1 VDVTQPQGN
10 PAPGAGQG
18 NPSPEGG
25 QGSDDSPPKFV
36 TEEQLNR
43 AITARFKSFEKTLGT
58 TLGEFKTG
66 FEAFQAQIAEA
77 IKPKHDP
84 PKEPPKSKD
93 APPAV
98 TETPEFI
105 ETQKQLRAL
114 QAKYD
119 AAEKK
124 AAEAET
130 KRRDALL
137 RQSVDEALVKAGVDA
152 KLVRQARG
160 YLVDSLKATCFSED
174 GDLVVMVGSDG
185 EEVELSVGL
194 KSFLK
199 SDEGKL
205 YLPPRGT
212 AGSGERGGGIAP
224 RTDPNAVTKESI
236 GNALLQLL

>member
-1 VDVTQPQGN
+1 MEVTQPQGT

-18 NPSPEGG
+18 TPSPQDG
-25 QGSDDSPPKFV
+25 QGSDDSPKFV

-43 AITARFKSFEKTLGT
+43 AITARFKSFEGKLDGKF
-58 TLGEFKTG
+58 GEFSRG
-66 FEAFQAQIAEA
+66 FESFQAQIAEA
-77 IKPKHDP
+77 LKPKQEP
-84 PKEPPKSKD
+84 PKEPPKPKD
-93 APPAV
+93 APPPI
-98 TETPEFI
+98 TDLPEFV
-105 ETQKQLRAL
+105 EQRKQLEAL
-114 QAKYD
+114 QKRLAD
-119 AAEKK
+119 ADKK
-124 AAEAET
+124 AAEAES
-130 KRRDALL
+130 KRRDTLL
-137 RQSVDEALVKAGVDA
+137 RQSVDEALAKAGVEA
-152 KLVRQARG
+152 RLVKQARG
-160 YLVDSLKATCFSED
+160 YLIDSLKATRFSED
-174 GDLVVMVGSDG
+174 GDSVVMVGGDG